1 MIGAPRLLNSF
12 ETDILPDKLFSDL
25 QLDKILSAQTIAVLQ
40 KKCER
45 DEIVRRNELFALL
58 DKDENE
64 ARIENTLAVLNDG
77 ERALRLLGCAN
88 IPLDKYKSEV
98 KKSGKFA
105 KLRNYKNRYFNVKI
119 LPCGEDYKILAM
131 RMPSTSDYK
140 IPAHF
145 IVGKD
150 SNGNWKIKEES
161 MNTRVQKFLKNS

>member
-1 MIGAPRLLNSF
+1 MFCAGMFSF
-12 ETDILPDKLFSDL
+12 ADEVQDVQCFFNQYVDAANNYSSNYFDYYSSCAKIIRVVEKPDGTE
-25 QLDKILSAQTIAVLQ
+25 QMV
-40 KKCER
+40 
-45 DEIVRRNELFALL
+45 
-58 DKDENE
+58 
-64 ARIENTLAVLNDG
+64 
-77 ERALRLLGCAN
+77 N